1 MQSGSNSAFPV
12 WSAVSILGQRHVN
25 MQPCTYGNKS
35 RPEVSNIRSREQHL
49 WFRLSWSVLPAHT
62 KQPSGEPDN
71 STLQPFIYILLTT
84 AYHLGQHPLLLL
96 NRATLLVPRL
106 WKQRRRGVMSREG
119 GELKENSKW
128 ALTSSDSSA
137 LQRLKGCY
145 GVRDEGRE
153 ASPHHNIVFPLHQ
166 IISTLHWLG
175 VALASPRYSSVIWG
189 ESRHSLWEDS
199 LYTFD
204 WSPCKGLLRPEVL
217 EASSIKT

>member
-35 RPEVSNIRSREQHL
+35 RPEVSNIRSGEQHL

-62 KQPSGEPDN
+62 K
-71 STLQPFIYILLTT
+71 QPFIYILLTT

-96 NRATLLVPRL
+96 NPATLLVPRL
-106 WKQRRRGVMSREG
+106 WKQRRRGVTSREG
-119 GELKENSKW
+119 GELKENRKW

-153 ASPHHNIVFPLHQ
+153 APPHHNIVFPLHQ

-199 LYTFD
+199 LYTFY

>member
-153 ASPHHNIVFPLHQ
+153 APPSSQHSVPITSNHFYI
-166 IISTLHWLG
+166 TLAGCRLG
-175 VALASPRYSSVIWG
+175 ITTIFLC
-189 ESRHSLWEDS
+189 D
-199 LYTFD
+199 
-204 WSPCKGLLRPEVL
+204 LRREQ
-217 EASSIKT
+217 T